1 MKFGTRIRMVFGMR
15 LEFGWGFGRGWN
27 RNWDVD

>member
-15 LEFGWGFGRGWN
+15 LEFGLGFGEVGIEIGM
-27 RNWDVD
+27 